1 MVRIFGLVRSG
12 CYTARVRG
20 TLAFASCVTFA
31 TAGTQAEPLLRMEA
45 GVSPSSEVSSVEVFD
60 KDEPLYVRPSRQAAR
75 RGAAQQ
81 GSRLPIFASRRGAGC
96 RGPWLMVGPLAW
108 VCQDRVHVSS
118 DPPVGA
124 RREPITMPEGLPYRY
139 HFVGRNGALGYRTLS
154 VAEETE
160 PDAELQPGF
169 AVGVVN
175 VAKRSGEPF
184 AFTTKG
190 LWIPMRDLGPARA
203 LPLRG
208 AELEGGKL
216 DVAWVYEDR
225 AAVYDKPG
233 GSKLRS
239 EVRPQWETLAV
250 LDNVE
255 RRGHRWFRIGEQRW
269 VSDEDVRAPTSAPP
283 PGELEPGERWID
295 VDIKNQ
301 VLTAYEGE
309 RPVFATLVSTGKGK
323 GKSIQAT
330 PVGTHRIWVKL
341 LSSDMDNLEDEEAS
355 RYYAIQDVPW
365 VMYFEKGYGLH
376 GTFWHRSF
384 GRVRSHG
391 CVNLTPVDAQRL
403 FNWTGPHLPAG
414 WNAVLPTEY
423 DRGTLI
429 RVR

>member
-1 MVRIFGLVRSG
+1 M
-12 CYTARVRG
+12 RG

-250 LDNVE
+250 LDTVE

-283 PGELEPGERWID
+283 PAELEPGERWID

-309 RPVFATLVSTGKGK
+309 RPVLPRAGFHGQGQGPSIPGHARRHPSHQGRSSCRATWTTWRTKRPA
-323 GKSIQAT
+323 AT
-330 PVGTHRIWVKL
+330 TP
-341 LSSDMDNLEDEEAS
+341 S
-355 RYYAIQDVPW
+355 RTCPGSCTS
-365 VMYFEKGYGLH
+365 KGYGLAVR
-376 GTFWHRSF
+376 WHRSF

-403 FNWTGPHLPAG
+403 FSWTGPHLPAG
-414 WNAVLPTEY
+414 WSAVLPTEY
-423 DRGTLI
+423 DRRTLI